1 MIAALLLTLALPASA
16 ETISRAA
23 DVLRDRESLDG
34 HTICATGKVVDLEEK
49 FGRATGKHL
58 FRAKIDDGTGI
69 LQVFAFGYFPKI
81 ASGEPIEACGRFNK
95 AKLHKNG
102 QIYKDEIEAVAVLK
116 GTGIGAGLLDIVG
129 DRVVPRARTVVSA
142 QAARPPAPQ

>member
-1 MIAALLLTLALPASA
+1 MIASLLLTLALPASA
-16 ETISRAA
+16 ETLTRAG
-23 DVLRDRESLDG
+23 DVLRDRDSLDG
-34 HTICATGKVVDLEEK
+34 RTICVTGKVVDLEEK

-58 FRAKIDDGTGI
+58 FRAKLDDGTGV

-81 ASGEPIEACGRFNK
+81 APGEPIEACGRFNK

-102 QIYKDEIEAVAVLK
+102 VIYKDEVEAVAVLK

-129 DRVVPRARTVVSA
+129 DRIVPRAKTVASA
-142 QAARPPAPQ
+142 QSARPPVPQ